1 MPEKKVPSSSL
12 LNSDDRCRRLP
23 FLSAQ
28 WEPSAISPMEAL
40 YSAVES
46 GLTDTSDREPSD
58 VAEDALMEL
67 ATSRGLDSNQVDILG
82 EASHLASLAS
92 MIAFLLR
99 PQGPWKRPE
108 PFRMA
113 DGSYWTPGSF
123 LDPMETHLRRVVLV
137 GRWDVYRQVQEE
149 HDWRTMEA
157 AIYRVPM
164 DLVVVVLGQQRDG
177 RRHGPLSRGYMHP
190 VAKNLRFRKRDGGGF
205 DGAWEPVFREKA
217 RFSKEEWLDAMVDD
231 GVLQDVVMI
240 HTVPVPDNAEQLC
253 NIAMRKLERI
263 KNTEKISE
271 PQISQCFS
279 RTHPCIFRGCC
290 PSGSLPSMDNGF
302 IKINI

>member
-58 VAEDALMEL
+58 VAEDALMDL

-92 MIAFLLR
+92 MIAFLIR
-99 PQGPWKRPE
+99 PQGPWNRPE
-108 PFRMA
+108 AFRMA
-113 DGSYWTPGSF
+113 DGSTWEPGSF
-123 LDPMETHLRRVVLV
+123 LDPLETHLRRVVLCS
-137 GRWDVYRQVQEE
+137 RWDAYRQVQEE
-149 HDWRTMEA
+149 HDWRTLEA
-157 AIYRVPM
+157 AIYRVPV

-177 RRHGPLSRGYMHP
+177 RRHGPLSKGWQHP

-205 DGAWEPVFREKA
+205 DGSWEPVFREKS
-217 RFSKEEWLDAMVDD
+217 RFSREEWLDALVDD

-253 NIAMRKLERI
+253 NIALKKLQRI
-263 KNTEKISE
+263 RNTVEPPE
-271 PQISQCFS
+271 PQLSQCFDRVRPCPFRAACS
-279 RTHPCIFRGCC
+279 RGLMPSQELGFRIA
-290 PSGSLPSMDNGF
+290 D
-302 IKINI
+302 